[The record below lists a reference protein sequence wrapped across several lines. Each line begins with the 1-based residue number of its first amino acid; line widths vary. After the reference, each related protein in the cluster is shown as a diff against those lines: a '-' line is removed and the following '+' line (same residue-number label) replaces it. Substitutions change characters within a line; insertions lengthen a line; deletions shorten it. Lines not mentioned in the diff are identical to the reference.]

1 MKSNYYIKYK
11 NIIPKHFFEKKNINI
26 LEFGVE
32 TGQTTSLFLEMCEN
46 NKGVVF
52 SVDCKNYSELFKY
65 PNWKFINS
73 RDDDFEQIV
82 MKIKDFKF
90 DIICLDTIHTKKHIK
105 KILEFYYNYL
115 NVGGIFIIDGI
126 CHLPYLKKNY
136 RDNFYSEIN
145 NKEIFNYLLSLKN
158 NLENKILL
166 DVSFEG
172 SGVARITKL
181 EHSNLKEKKI
191 ASRILTLKNFIRTF
205 YLYFSK

>member
-32 TGQTTSLFLEMCEN
+32 TGQTTSLFLEMCKN

-90 DIICLDTIHTKKHIK
+90 DIICLDTIHTKKHIHIK
-105 KILEFYYNYL
+105 
-115 NVGGIFIIDGI
+115 
-126 CHLPYLKKNY
+126 
-136 RDNFYSEIN
+136 
-145 NKEIFNYLLSLKN
+145 LLSCQLLIK
-158 NLENKILL
+158 KTKQITGSSMPILRN
-166 DVSFEG
+166 
-172 SGVARITKL
+172 SGHLR
-181 EHSNLKEKKI
+181 S
-191 ASRILTLKNFIRTF
+191 KNFAFHHDAYGQEHANEHLQPI
-205 YLYFSK
+205 KK